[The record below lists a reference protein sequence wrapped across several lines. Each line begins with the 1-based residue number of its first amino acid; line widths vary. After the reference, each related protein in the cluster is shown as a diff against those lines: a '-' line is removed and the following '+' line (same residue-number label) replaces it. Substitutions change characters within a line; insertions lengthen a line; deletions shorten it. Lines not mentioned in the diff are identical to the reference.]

1 MVCLKWWSLKK
12 IKVNGFNE
20 NQVMTKELTLIA
32 SQLAKNINGVWE
44 IITDEGLSEEGA
56 KKLIKEVIEPT
67 QILLLMSESY
77 SVNNIRFKDNVLK
90 IAKEKLEQQRIQRQN
105 EAAI

>member
-1 MVCLKWWSLKK
+1 
-12 IKVNGFNE
+12 
-20 NQVMTKELTLIA
+20 MTKELTLIA
-32 SQLAKNINGVWE
+32 SQLAKNINGVWK

>member
-1 MVCLKWWSLKK
+1 
-12 IKVNGFNE
+12 
-20 NQVMTKELTLIA
+20 MTKELTLIA

-56 KKLIKEVIEPT
+56 KKLVKEVIEPT
-67 QILLLMSESY
+67 HILLLMSESY
-77 SVNNIRFKDNVLK
+77 GASNIGFKDNVLK
-90 IAKEKLEQQRIQRQN
+90 IAKEKLEQQRTQRQN

>member
-1 MVCLKWWSLKK
+1 
-12 IKVNGFNE
+12 
-20 NQVMTKELTLIA
+20 MTKELTLIA

-44 IITDEGLSEEGA
+44 VITDEGLSEERA

-77 SVNNIRFKDNVLK
+77 SVNNIGFKDNVLK

-105 EAAI
+105 ETAI

>member
-1 MVCLKWWSLKK
+1 
-12 IKVNGFNE
+12 
-20 NQVMTKELTLIA
+20 MTKELTLIA

-44 IITDEGLSEEGA
+44 IITDEGLSEEGT
-56 KKLIKEVIEPT
+56 KKLVKEVIEPT

-77 SVNNIRFKDNVLK
+77 SVNNICFKDNVLK

>member
-1 MVCLKWWSLKK
+1 
-12 IKVNGFNE
+12 
-20 NQVMTKELTLIA
+20 MTKELTLIA

-105 EAAI
+105 ETAI